1 MGAIFLVQDVVSI
14 RKPCEIRNNCFVIY
28 CTFLSLSSNE
38 FSIGLKL
45 TFTLWAEIKS
55 FERQHSIEMQ
65 KVTVGYCWVLTDL
78 LSLSEQTI
86 TSFEE
91 GQLKN
96 RTKLNRLV
104 LEKKHHCPC
113 RITFCRVSESLF
125 CYLGNLTFSECS
137 GRD

>member
-1 MGAIFLVQDVVSI
+1 MGGNKEFWTTALYWNAKRDTVS
-14 RKPCEIRNNCFVIY
+14 
-28 CTFLSLSSNE
+28 
-38 FSIGLKL
+38 
-45 TFTLWAEIKS
+45 
-55 FERQHSIEMQ
+55 
-65 KVTVGYCWVLTDL
+65 YCWVLTDL

-86 TSFEE
+86 SSFEE

-125 CYLGNLTFSECS
+125 CSVANLALSECS
-137 GRD
+137 GRDWCCIKDKQSVIFFIWKPKRKSRVINLNRGIYVLWLLNMRIFFNIISF